1 MSEQRKKNLIFTIIF
16 FMLIGI
22 ATYFIALI

>member
-1 MSEQRKKNLIFTIIF
+1 MSKQRKKNLIFTIIF
-16 FMLIGI
+16 FILIGI